1 MFNRRR
7 LCLVITTA
15 AACLLVATSS
25 AADPLD
31 TFTAAGSPS
40 RVKPSTS
47 APYTISLTTNPL
59 APDLAQRAKIGIPS
73 GFTVD
78 LASVQA
84 TTTAAGSCVIAA
96 WKADGTLIANGKIN
110 LARPGD
116 NTTALCPGATLNV
129 TFVAVSAAADGTYAW
144 TSALFKGNDPF
155 TLTGSQ
161 PSVVVDGTPP
171 ITTITVKPP
180 NASNV
185 ASPSFEFIASETATF
200 QCKLDGGAFAPCN
213 SPTSYASLL
222 DGPHLFSVRATDTV
236 GNTGG
241 PTDHGWTIDTT
252 GPTTAITL
260 NPSNPSNDTTPTFSF
275 SANEPGSSFACRR
288 DQEPNF
294 APCSSPTTYSLVQG
308 LHAFHVRATD
318 ALGNT
323 GPQASY
329 SWMIDTTAPAVTIT
343 ASPLNPSNDT
353 APSFSFVAGESAT
366 FECRLDGFPFAAC
379 SSGYG
384 YAALADGAH
393 TFRVKAKD
401 TAGNTGPET
410 LYTWTIDTIVPTA
423 SITLKPLSN
432 TNSPTFAFIASESSS
447 FTCRLDGG
455 GFAPCAS
462 PTGYSNLAD
471 GPHAFAVR
479 ATDSAGNT
487 SPEAGH
493 TWTIETRAPTA
504 ALTSAPS
511 SLSSSSA
518 ATFAF
523 SADEPSSFDCALDD
537 RGFEPCSS
545 PATYHGL
552 GDGQHAFNVRARDA
566 VGNLSPAVSRAWTID
581 TTAPETK
588 LASAPKAVTTAASAT
603 FTFSASEA
611 GSFECRLDGA
621 PFALCGSPKSYA
633 GLGKGDHR
641 FEVRAIDA
649 AGNAD
654 ATPSLH
660 GWKIEA
666 AARPSSS
673 SALFAPRGG
682 ARVTKPPLLRWRPVA
697 RARYYNVQL
706 FRGKQKVL
714 SVWPTQARLQLRA
727 RWKFAGRTRRL
738 TPGAYRWYVWPGFG
752 VPSARNYG
760 KLLGQSTF
768 VVVRR

>member
-7 LCLVITTA
+7 LSLAITLS
-15 AACLLVATSS
+15 ACLFVASGAS
-25 AADPLD
+25 ADPLD
-31 TFTAAGSPS
+31 TFTATAAPTH
-40 RVKPSTS
+40 VKPSTS
-47 APYTISLTTNPL
+47 VSYTISLTIDPSAANR
-59 APDLAQRAKIGIPS
+59 AQQAKIGIPS

-78 LASVQA
+78 PVSVQA
-84 TTTAAGSCVIAA
+84 LTTAAENCDAA
-96 WKADGTLIANGKIN
+96 TWEAEGDLIANNKIN
-110 LARPGD
+110 LNRPLG
-116 NTTALCPGATLNV
+116 NNALCPGATLTV
-129 TFVAVSAAADGTYAW
+129 VFVAASAATDGTYEW
-144 TSALFKGNDPF
+144 TSELFYDTGAF
-155 TLTGSQ
+155 TTDAQ
-161 PSVVVDGTPP
+161 PSVVVDGTAPTVTITAKPP
-171 ITTITVKPP
+171 SLSTSASATFDFTAGDTMNIECKLDDGAFAACSSPQSYNLADGSHTFSVRGIDALGNVGAASYTWTIDTVKPTAGITARP
-180 NASNV
+180 SDPSNV
-185 ASPSFEFIASETATF
+185 ESPSFEFT
-200 QCKLDGGAFAPCN
+200 
-213 SPTSYASLL
+213 
-222 DGPHLFSVRATDTV
+222 
-236 GNTGG
+236 
-241 PTDHGWTIDTT
+241 
-252 GPTTAITL
+252 
-260 NPSNPSNDTTPTFSF
+260 
-275 SANEPGSSFACRR
+275 
-288 DQEPNF
+288 
-294 APCSSPTTYSLVQG
+294 
-308 LHAFHVRATD
+308 
-318 ALGNT
+318 
-323 GPQASY
+323 
-329 SWMIDTTAPAVTIT
+329 
-343 ASPLNPSNDT
+343 
-353 APSFSFVAGESAT
+353 AGESAT
-366 FECRLDGFPFAAC
+366 FECKRDGGAFESCTSPK
-379 SSGYG
+379 G

-393 TFRVKAKD
+393 TFRVKATD
-401 TAGNTGPET
+401 TAGNAGPET
-410 LYTWTIDTIVPTA
+410 AYTWTIDTIVPTA
-423 SITLKPLSN
+423 LITLKPPSS

-581 TTAPETK
+581 TTAPETT
-588 LASAPKAVTTAASAT
+588 LASAPKAVTTASSAT

>member
-7 LCLVITTA
+7 LCLAITTA
-15 AACLLVATSS
+15 AACLLVASS
-25 AADPLD
+25 AAADPRN
-31 TFTAAGSPS
+31 TFTAAATPTH
-40 RVKPSTS
+40 VKPSTS
-47 APYTISLTTNPL
+47 ASYTISLSIAAS
-59 APDLAQRAKIGIPS
+59 APDVAQRAKIGIPS
-73 GFTVD
+73 GFTIAP
-78 LASVQA
+78 ASVQA
-84 TTTAAGSCVIAA
+84 TTTAADTCIAA
-96 WKADGTLIANGKIN
+96 TWEPDGKLIENGKIN
-110 LARPGD
+110 LKRPGG
-116 NTTALCPGATLNV
+116 NTNALCRGATLTV
-129 TFVAVSAAADGTYAW
+129 VFVSGSAATEGTHVW
-144 TSALFKGNDPF
+144 TSELLNDATGAF
-155 TLTGSQ
+155 TLSGPQ

-171 ITTITVKPP
+171 SVTITANPP
-180 NASNV
+180 NPTNSTSAGFAFTASEPSTLQCRLDSPTFAPCPPQPYTGLAPGQHNFVVQATDSAGNIGQASYTWTIDTTAPTTSITGKPSNPSNV
-185 ASPSFEFIASETATF
+185 ESPSFQFTANEAATF
-200 QCKLDGGAFAPCN
+200 QCKLDG
-213 SPTSYASLL
+213 
-222 DGPHLFSVRATDTV
+222 
-236 GNTGG
+236 
-241 PTDHGWTIDTT
+241 
-252 GPTTAITL
+252 
-260 NPSNPSNDTTPTFSF
+260 
-275 SANEPGSSFACRR
+275 SSFASCT
-288 DQEPNF
+288 
-294 APCSSPTTYSLVQG
+294 SPGGYT
-308 LHAFHVRATD
+308 
-318 ALGNT
+318 ALG
-323 GPQASY
+323 
-329 SWMIDTTAPAVTIT
+329 
-343 ASPLNPSNDT
+343 
-353 APSFSFVAGESAT
+353 
-366 FECRLDGFPFAAC
+366 
-379 SSGYG
+379 
-384 YAALADGAH
+384 DGAH
-393 TFRVKAKD
+393 TFRVKATD
-401 TAGNTGPET
+401 TAGNAGPET
-410 LYTWTIDTIVPTA
+410 TYTWTIDTIVPTA
-423 SITLKPLSN
+423 SITLKPPGS

-455 GFAPCAS
+455 GFAPCTS
-462 PTGYSNLAD
+462 PTGYSNLGD

-552 GDGQHAFNVRARDA
+552 GDGQHAFTVRARDA

-581 TTAPETK
+581 TTAPETT
-588 LASAPKAVTTAASAT
+588 LASAPKAVTTAVSAT

-714 SVWPTQARLQLRA
+714 SVWPTQARLQLRP